1 MLRHK
6 PLFILVPAAAPRVI
20 RGKTGPSKKPF
31 IVILPPPPVQGLG
44 AVAGFKLYI
53 EDRAG
58 MDLQSPYEETTSTL
72 ILAGVT
78 GQVPS
83 TQDLLESSDYRH
95 ELPNHFG
102 VNPIPQLP
110 RDKGP
115 VRVWVHR
122 KESVLQGA
130 SAAEKTAVSL

>member
-58 MDLQSPYEETTSTL
+58 MDLQSPYEATTSTL
-72 ILAGVT
+72 ILGSQPHSFQ
-78 GQVPS
+78 GRHRSPGRRHRPS
-83 TQDLLESSDYRH
+83 ALNTRLT
-95 ELPNHFG
+95 
-102 VNPIPQLP
+102 
-110 RDKGP
+110 
-115 VRVWVHR
+115 RVV
-122 KESVLQGA
+122 
-130 SAAEKTAVSL
+130 